1 MLSDYKDIQPIQY
14 NILVNQIKNNKI
26 SHAYLF
32 DENNNDY
39 AYSFV
44 MSFVKEILCNNL
56 SNEERTV
63 LCKRI
68 DDGNYP
74 EIKVIEPDGM
84 FIKKQQILDL
94 QNDFSMVAVEGT
106 KRIYI
111 IKDAEKMR
119 SETAN
124 SMLKFLEEPQNDII
138 AILITNN
145 FNNLLSTIISRCQLI
160 RLGTTNENND
170 KESFDDVIKII
181 DNIESY
187 GIKTILR
194 ENELI
199 FEKYNQKERDK
210 FVILFDK
217 MIDVYYDILKILN
230 GDENISFSEYL
241 NELSKIAKKITEEQ
255 VISKINYLV
264 NVKDRVKNNVGIN
277 LLFDSV
283 ILELGGM
290 YESSRS

>member
-111 IKDAEKMR
+111 IKDAEKIR

>member
-181 DNIESY
+181 DNIENY

-241 NELSKIAKKITEEQ
+241 NELSKIAKKITKEQ

>member
-1 MLSDYKDIQPIQY
+1 MLSDYKDIQPTQY
-14 NILVNQIKNNKI
+14 NILINQIENNKI

-32 DENNNDY
+32 DQNNNDY

-44 MSFVKEILCNNL
+44 MSLVKEIFCYNL
-56 SNEERTV
+56 DDSEKEI

-74 EIKVIEPDGM
+74 EIKIVEPDGM
-84 FIKKQQILDL
+84 FIKKQQIIDL

-106 KRIYI
+106 KRVYI

-124 SMLKFLEEPQNDII
+124 SMLKFLEEPQNDVI

-160 RLGTTNENND
+160 RLGASKNNND
-170 KESFDDVIKII
+170 ISLYDDVIKIVGS
-181 DNIESY
+181 IEND
-187 GIKTILR
+187 GIKTILK

-199 FEKYNQKERDK
+199 FDKYNQKERDK

-230 GDENISFSEYL
+230 GSEDINLHGYSE
-241 NELSKIAKKITEEQ
+241 ELSKIAKGLSNEK
-255 VISKINYLV
+255 VINRINYLIDA
-264 NVKDRVKNNVGIN
+264 KDRIKNNVGIN
-277 LLFDSV
+277 LLCDSI
-283 ILELGGM
+283 ILNFGGM